1 MPPLAR
7 QDLARHGVYGE
18 NHDLSRKVLELSS
31 GYVSWMVPAADDL
44 VGIYDA
50 VGGGGVTDLQHM
62 ATGESWGVD
71 VCAPNLH
78 AGLVRFHGELPD
90 DATEVTVI
98 AADGTSIEPTVGE
111 NAWAIE
117 LPVSP
122 ATGLPVRLGFRSAG
136 TQRVVAIGAPPD
148 IRGITRGEPPTS
160 LQ

>member
-1 MPPLAR
+1 MASLAR
-7 QDLARHGVYGE
+7 QNLARHAMCGE
-18 NHDLSRKVLELSS
+18 NPDLSRKVLELSS

-50 VGGGGVTDLQHM
+50 VGGGGVTDLQRM
-62 ATGESWGVD
+62 ATGESWGD
-71 VCAPNLH
+71 VCAPNLQ

-117 LPVSP
+117 LSVSP
-122 ATGLPVRLGFRSAG
+122 ATGLPIRLRFRSAG

-148 IRGITRGEPPTS
+148 IGGTTRGGPRTS